1 MPSQV
6 EVEKQER
13 IAKRDNLY
21 FNYRYRK
28 GSYKARKMNLEPILM
43 TAKRGGD
50 KIRIYGDPT
59 EAIEPIKLQ
68 FAKSR
73 FKAWRQKE
81 RELRRLA
88 KSSRR
93 NSGSQKVPA
102 STMATAGS
110 RQ

>member
-1 MPSQV
+1 MPSLA
-6 EVEKQER
+6 ER

-28 GSYKARKMNLEPILM
+28 GSYKAKKMSLEPILI
-43 TAKRGGD
+43 TAKRCGD
-50 KIRIYGDPT
+50 RIRVYGSPN
-59 EAIEPIKLQ
+59 EIIEPKKLQ
-68 FAKSR
+68 FARSR
-73 FKAWRQKE
+73 FSAWRQKE

-102 STMATAGS
+102 STMATAG
-110 RQ
+110 